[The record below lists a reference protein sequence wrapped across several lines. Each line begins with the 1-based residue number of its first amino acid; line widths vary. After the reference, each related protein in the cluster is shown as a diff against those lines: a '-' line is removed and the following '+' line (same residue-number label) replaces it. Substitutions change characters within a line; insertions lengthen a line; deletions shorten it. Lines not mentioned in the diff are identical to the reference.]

1 MTNADISL
9 KFFARAQDDLL
20 VARHVFEDLNPK
32 QLEISCY
39 QSQQA
44 GEKALKA
51 YLLSRQQEPPFTHNL
66 GLLCRLCA
74 DIDEAFDAFADDCT
88 DLTPYAT
95 QARYPGN
102 KEFTEEETE
111 SALQKSER
119 IVSFCA
125 NKIALQD

>member
-1 MTNADISL
+1 VTNADISM
-9 KFFARAQDDLL
+9 KFLARAQDDLL
-20 VARHVFEDLNPK
+20 VARHVFEDLHPK
-32 QLEISCY
+32 KMEISCY

-51 YLLSRQQEPPFTHNL
+51 YLLFKQQEPPFTHNL

-74 DIDEAFDAFADDCT
+74 DIDDAFDAFADDCT

-111 SALQKSER
+111 SALRKAER
-119 IVSFCA
+119 IVQFCA
-125 NKIALQD
+125 INIVVQ